1 MKSFEAKI
9 PEKLYKYIE
18 KLVNEENFES
28 IDSFVNHA
36 IHWIAELYGFGE
48 QSEGKSL
55 KDLIADVMHSK
66 PKPKPKP
73 GTGVKETPKVKVAVK
88 EPDIPNKD
96 IILES
101 YGSSKFMFEDA
112 IFAACQF
119 SALKQGTPPISKE
132 EFIKSLEQMT
142 DAGILIQIQQGDK
155 TMWKRIVEN

>member
-18 KLVNEENFES
+18 KLVDEENFES
-28 IDSFVNHA
+28 IDSFVNHS
-36 IHWIAELYGFGE
+36 IYWIAELYGFGE

-55 KDLIADVMHSK
+55 KDLIADVVFSK
-66 PKPKPKP
+66 D
-73 GTGVKETPKVKVAVK
+73 GTEVKTEVKETPKAKVAVK
-88 EPDIPNKD
+88 EPDIPNKA

-119 SALKQGTPPISKE
+119 AALKQGNAPISKE
-132 EFIKSLEQMT
+132 EFIKSLKQMT
-142 DAGILIQIQQGDK
+142 KAGILTQIQQGDK
-155 TMWKRIVEN
+155 TMWKRN

>member
-1 MKSFEAKI
+1 MKSFEVKI

-36 IHWIAELYGFGE
+36 IYWIVELYGFGE

-55 KDLIADVMHSK
+55 KDLIADVVFSK
-66 PKPKPKP
+66 V
-73 GTGVKETPKVKVAVK
+73 GTGVKETPKETPKVKAAVK
-88 EPDIPNKD
+88 KLDIPNKD
-96 IILES
+96 MILES

-119 SALKQGTPPISKE
+119 AALKQGNPPISKE
-132 EFIKSLEQMT
+132 EFIKSLEQMAE
-142 DAGILIQIQQGDK
+142 AGILTQIQQGEK
-155 TMWKRIVEN
+155 IMWKRIVEN

>member
-36 IHWIAELYGFGE
+36 IYWIAELYGFGE

-55 KDLIADVMHSK
+55 KDLIADVVFSK
-66 PKPKPKP
+66 K
-73 GTGVKETPKVKVAVK
+73 GTEVKETPKVKVAVK

-96 IILES
+96 LILES
-101 YGSSKFMFEDA
+101 YSSSKFMFEDA

-119 SALKQGTPPISKE
+119 AALKQGNAPISKE
-132 EFIKSLEQMT
+132 EFNKSLEQMAE
-142 DAGILIQIQQGDK
+142 AGILTQIQQGDK
-155 TMWKRIVEN
+155 TMWKRN

>member
-36 IHWIAELYGFGE
+36 IYWLAELYGFGE

-55 KDLIADVMHSK
+55 KDLIADVVVSK
-66 PKPKPKP
+66 V
-73 GTGVKETPKVKVAVK
+73 GTRVKETPKVKSAVK
-88 EPDIPNKD
+88 ESDIPNKD
-96 IILES
+96 LILES
-101 YGSSKFMFEDA
+101 YSSSKFMFEDA

-119 SALKQGTPPISKE
+119 AALKQGNAPISKE
-132 EFIKSLEQMT
+132 EFIKSLEQMAE
-142 DAGILIQIQQGDK
+142 AGILTQIQQGDK
-155 TMWKRIVEN
+155 TMWKRN

>member
-36 IHWIAELYGFGE
+36 IYWIAELYGFGE

-55 KDLIADVMHSK
+55 KDLIADVVFSK
-66 PKPKPKP
+66 K
-73 GTGVKETPKVKVAVK
+73 GTEVKETPKVKVAVK

-96 IILES
+96 LILES
-101 YGSSKFMFEDA
+101 YSSSKFMFEDA

-119 SALKQGTPPISKE
+119 SALKQGKSPISKE

-142 DAGILIQIQQGDK
+142 EAGILTRIQQGDK
-155 TMWKRIVEN
+155 TMWKRN

>member
-18 KLVNEENFES
+18 KLVDEENFES
-28 IDSFVNHA
+28 IDSFVNHS
-36 IHWIAELYGFGE
+36 IYWIAELYGFGE

-55 KDLIADVMHSK
+55 KDLIADVVFSK
-66 PKPKPKP
+66 D
-73 GTGVKETPKVKVAVK
+73 GTEVKTEVKETPKAKVAVK
-88 EPDIPNKD
+88 EPNIPNKA

-119 SALKQGTPPISKE
+119 AALKQGNAPISKE
-132 EFIKSLEQMT
+132 EFIKSLKQMT
-142 DAGILIQIQQGDK
+142 KAGILTQIQQGDK
-155 TMWKRIVEN
+155 TMWKRN

>member
-18 KLVNEENFES
+18 KLVDEENFES
-28 IDSFVNHA
+28 IDSFVNHS
-36 IHWIAELYGFGE
+36 IYWIAELYGFGE

-55 KDLIADVMHSK
+55 KDLIADVVFSK
-66 PKPKPKP
+66 D
-73 GTGVKETPKVKVAVK
+73 GTEVKTEVKESPKVKVAAK
-88 EPDIPNKD
+88 EPDIPNKA

-119 SALKQGTPPISKE
+119 AALKQGNAPISKE
-132 EFIKSLEQMT
+132 EFIKSLKQMT
-142 DAGILIQIQQGDK
+142 EAGILTQIQQGDK
-155 TMWKRIVEN
+155 TMWKRN